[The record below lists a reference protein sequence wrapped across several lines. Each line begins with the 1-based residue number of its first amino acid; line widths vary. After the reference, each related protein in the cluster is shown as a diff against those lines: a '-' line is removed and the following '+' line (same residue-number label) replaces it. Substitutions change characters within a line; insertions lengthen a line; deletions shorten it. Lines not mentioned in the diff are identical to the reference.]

1 MRESQKRA
9 RLTLAYDALAN
20 LVTAVATSGED
31 DPEVRLSRT
40 DIFTSRI
47 SRKEVMSPRERA
59 DMEEAMSKK
68 DWQRD
73 FLKQL
78 IALNAVEESGV
89 GGHASYCI
97 GTNVEAIK
105 LLLESVENDRAH
117 VFDKGLRLSKLLW
130 PRDVILPGEIPAN
143 FNFEDAEGNESEE
156 PDTVEVPNEQGG
168 TDTRRIAR
176 IMVSTEVLGAIKY
189 VTELLQS
196 NTKAVE
202 ASAMAMAELIDKSE
216 ARQNEATA
224 ALRKRFSDLE
234 KTVTENTSTLN
245 GVIRTVKEQSRQEL
259 QESIVVEIRTQLA
272 TMAEAT
278 TATKL
283 LVSSMINTTKK
294 AENSKVAELAVT
306 MKTLVRDM
314 NAAAGL
320 FMDVTAASEDV

>member
-9 RLTLAYDALAN
+9 RLTVAYDALAN

-78 IALNAVEESGV
+78 MAINAIEESGV

-143 FNFEDAEGNESEE
+143 FNFVGEEVNESEE
-156 PDTVEVPNEQGG
+156 PDTTGVVGVANEPKDTDARPMQLMLTPDLLEVF
-168 TDTRRIAR
+168 R
-176 IMVSTEVLGAIKY
+176 Y

-196 NTKAVE
+196 NKKAVE
-202 ASAMAMAELIDKSE
+202 ASAMASE
-216 ARQNEATA
+216 TRQQEATA
-224 ALRKRFSDLE
+224 AMRKRFSDLE
-234 KTVTENTSTLN
+234 KTVAENTSTLN

-320 FMDVTAASEDV
+320 FMDVTAASEET